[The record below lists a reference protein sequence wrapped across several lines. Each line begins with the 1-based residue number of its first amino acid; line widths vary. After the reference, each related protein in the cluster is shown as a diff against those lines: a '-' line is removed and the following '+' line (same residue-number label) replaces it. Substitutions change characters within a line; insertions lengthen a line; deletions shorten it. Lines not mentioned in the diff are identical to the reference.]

1 MADTVDTELG
11 QSTDTPAQEQPQPH
25 PALRALD
32 VLVGTWRMSGPDVH
46 GQVSFEWLEGGF
58 YLVQRVDINHAGNDI
73 RGLEC
78 IGYDPAADNLHSYF
92 FGNTGPGPFGT
103 IALEYVWEVADDT
116 LTIWGG
122 AVGSPA
128 YFKGTV
134 SDDHNT
140 VTGGWHWPGG
150 GYDAAMTRV

>member
-11 QSTDTPAQEQPQPH
+11 QATDTPAQEQPQPH

-73 RGLEC
+73 RGLEY

-103 IALEYVWEVADDT
+103 IALEYVWEVADARSRS
-116 LTIWGG
+116 G
-122 AVGSPA
+122 AARSAPRRTSRALSATTTTPSPEA
-128 YFKGTV
+128 GT
-134 SDDHNT
+134 
-140 VTGGWHWPGG
+140 GP
-150 GYDAAMTRV
+150 AAGTTRR